1 MFRPHLILHIPK
13 AEKFCSYNIYIFF
26 SPAFP
31 TTSLI
36 YLSEVVNAFVAN
48 SLRWQFPGELGQV
61 ALVSPYPLVSICFD
75 VLENFFLGKY
85 LQGWCWGEND
95 RSWDSWTKSNIF
107 NFVFVGTYPVTH
119 LLIISEIMQMVLTEK
134 IVQCLFQFYRKA
146 HSKEWLRSFNTKLK
160 KSLSRRSRNTKNFI
174 MIIIASQY

>member
-1 MFRPHLILHIPK
+1 MCLGHIL
-13 AEKFCSYNIYIFF
+13 FCISQKLKSFAVIISFFF

-48 SLRWQFPGELGQV
+48 YLRWQFPGELGQV

-107 NFVFVGTYPVTH
+107 NFVFVGTYPVIH
-119 LLIISEIMQMVLTEK
+119 LLIVSEIMQMVLTEK

-146 HSKEWLRSFNTKLK
+146 HSKEWLRSFSTKLK
-160 KSLSRRSRNTKNFI
+160 KSLYRRSKNTKIFI